1 MWQSTLFLV
10 MGLLT
15 SLMMGP
21 IVIPRLRKL
30 KFGQSI
36 REEGPAAHL
45 AKTGTPIMGGI
56 IFILG
61 FLAPIALTLNF
72 TNLPLMLV
80 VTGMLCYGA
89 IGFSDDYI
97 KVVKKHNL
105 GLNAKQKIIFQFAVS
120 GLFVI
125 LLSLISKA
133 VYIPFIKETVELGIW
148 FYPIMFFVLIGVDNA
163 VNLTDGLDG
172 LAASVTLVVA
182 LVFAYI
188 SHLQGNALF
197 MAANLGMAGA
207 LLGYLKFNWH
217 PAKVFMGDTGSLA
230 LGGYVVLMA
239 SVLKI
244 QFYLPLI
251 GFIYFV
257 ETLSVIIQ
265 VGVYKRTKK
274 RVFKMAPLHH
284 HFELSGWK
292 EKKIVFTFS
301 GLTLIM
307 SVIALFIYR

>member
-10 MGLLT
+10 LGLLT

-72 TNLPLMLV
+72 TNYPLMLV
-80 VTGMLCYGA
+80 VAGMLCYGA

-133 VYIPFIKETVELGIW
+133 VYIPFIKELVDLGFW

-172 LAASVTLVVA
+172 LAATVTLVVA

-188 SHLQGNALF
+188 SHLQGNALL

-207 LLGYLKFNWH
+207 LLGYLKYNWH

>member
-1 MWQSTLFLV
+1 MWQATLFLIL
-10 MGLLT
+10 GLVT

-36 REEGPAAHL
+36 REEGPTAHL

-72 TNLPLMLV
+72 TNYPLMLV
-80 VTGMLCYGA
+80 VTGMLLYGA

-105 GLNAKQKIIFQFAVS
+105 GLNAKQKIIFQFGVS
-120 GLFVI
+120 ALFVI
-125 LLSLISKA
+125 LLSLISKD
-133 VYIPFIKETVELGIW
+133 VYIPFIKETVNLGFW

-188 SHLQGNALF
+188 SHFQGNGLF
-197 MAANLGMAGA
+197 LAANLGMAGA
-207 LLGYLKFNWH
+207 LLGYLKYNWH

-239 SVLKI
+239 SVLKV
-244 QFYLPLI
+244 QFYLPII

-301 GLTLIM
+301 GLTLLL
-307 SVIALFIYR
+307 SLIALFIYR

>member
-1 MWQSTLFLV
+1 MLQVALYFIVALA
-10 MGLLT
+10 T
-15 SLMMGP
+15 SLFMGP
-21 IVIPRLRKL
+21 VVIPRLRKL

-36 REEGPAAHL
+36 REEGPTAHL

-56 IFILG
+56 IFMLG
-61 FLAPIALTLNF
+61 FLAPIAVTLKF
-72 TNLPLMLV
+72 TEYALMLV
-80 VTGMLCYGA
+80 ATGMLAYGA

-105 GLNAKQKIIFQFAVS
+105 GLNAKQKVIFQFGVS
-120 GLFVI
+120 AIFVV
-125 LLSLISKA
+125 LLSMISKS
-133 VYIPFIKETVELGIW
+133 VYIPFVDHLVDLGIW
-148 FYPIMFFVLIGVDNA
+148 YYPIMFFVLIGVDNA

-172 LAASVTLVVA
+172 LAASVTVVVSLA
-182 LVFAYI
+182 FAAIAYFQDN
-188 SHLQGNALF
+188 LL
-197 MAANLGMAGA
+197 MVAANLGMTGA
-207 LLGYLKFNWH
+207 LLGYLKYNWH
-217 PAKVFMGDTGSLA
+217 PAKVFMGDTGSLG

-265 VGVYKRTKK
+265 VGVYKKTKK
-274 RVFKMAPLHH
+274 RVFKMAPIHH

-292 EKKIVFTFS
+292 EKKIVLTFS
-301 GLTLIM
+301 TITLVLSLLSIW
-307 SVIALFIYR
+307 IYL